1 MRARARGGYPCS
13 VMNPTLY
20 QGNLN
25 TGREQAAKFNPGP
38 FILPI
43 ATSLRKLQSSA
54 SWLYYTPSKTHKKCN
69 LTDYP
74 HKSVQKKFK
83 THAQGSFSQRGSVA
97 CIPGGTWNSSRKALR
112 GIENKCNRM
121 ICGWKR
127 KGTSDVLLPPLP

>member
-83 THAQGSFSQRGSVA
+83 HMHRVHFLKEALWHAFREEH
-97 CIPGGTWNSSRKALR
+97 
-112 GIENKCNRM
+112 GIQVRRLYAE
-121 ICGWKR
+121 
-127 KGTSDVLLPPLP
+127 